1 MVEGGDLK
9 GIMRQSFLI
18 TLLALCAL
26 VCVSARVSA
35 QEGGGDLGGAGAIF
49 RPKNPE
55 TKKRINKPKPVV
67 RPKPNTGGGKPEL
80 SPAEI
85 EDRVD
90 DALEEGNAARDER
103 DYAKA
108 ERAYRTALKLN
119 PRDARAAQGLGNIY
133 IDQQRWDEAEKAY
146 RQALAFSSSNV
157 DALIAL
163 SFVLSQESGGPNAAR
178 RLVDA
183 ETFARRAVGLQP
195 NNAVAQDRLGS
206 ALEGRALLNKETE
219 DAYRRAIEID
229 PDFAVAY
236 IHLATLLT
244 KTNRAADAAPLYK
257 RATEL
262 AKDPLTLILSAV
274 ALQSV
279 QRWDD
284 SEPVLRRA
292 LEMDARSP
300 AALVLLGRYLSVRRR
315 YDEAEPTLKKAIEIS
330 PRSIPPY
337 VILGSVY
344 LRTERFEDAEQLFNR
359 AAEFANAAER
369 KQLAGAFGFSGVG
382 DGFMKSGRPKDAL
395 RAYQHALELDP
406 DNTTL
411 QSKLSDARERSNR

>member
-1 MVEGGDLK
+1 
-9 GIMRQSFLI
+9 MRQSFLI
-18 TLLALCAL
+18 TMLALCAL
-26 VCVSARVSA
+26 LVLMSATVCA

-55 TKKRINKPKPVV
+55 TKKRTNKPKPV
-67 RPKPNTGGGKPEL
+67 RPKPNPVGRPEL
-80 SPAEI
+80 SPEEL
-85 EDRVD
+85 EDRID
-90 DALEEGNAARDER
+90 DALEEGNAARDAR

-108 ERAYRTALKLN
+108 EKAYRTALKLN
-119 PRDARAAQGLGNIY
+119 SRDARAAQGLGNVF

-146 RQALAFSSSNV
+146 RQALSFNTTNV

-163 SFVLSQESGGPNAAR
+163 SFVLSQEGSGANAAR
-178 RLVDA
+178 RLVEA
-183 ETFARRAVGLQP
+183 ETYARRATGLQP

-206 ALEGRALLNKETE
+206 ALEGRAMLGKETE

-229 PDFAVAY
+229 PQFAVAY
-236 IHLATLLT
+236 IHLATFLSRT
-244 KTNRAADAAPLYK
+244 GRAKDAQPLYA
-257 RATEL
+257 RANEL

-292 LEMDARSP
+292 LEMDARNP
-300 AALVLLGRYLSVRRR
+300 AALVLLGRYLSVKRR
-315 YDEAEPTLKKAIEIS
+315 YEEAEPTLKKAIEIS

-337 VILGSVY
+337 VLLGSAY
-344 LRTERFEDAEQLFNR
+344 LRMERFEEAEQLFKR
-359 AAEFANAAER
+359 ASEFANAGER
-369 KQLAGAFGFSGVG
+369 KQLAGEFGLSGVG

-411 QSKLSDARERSNR
+411 QGKLADARERSNR